1 MFRLF
6 SRKKTGEDWVTVFVT
21 KDSWEAELVRSAL
34 LNDDIQANIKI
45 TKGNRK
51 DRQNIVSV
59 PASKA
64 SEAQI
69 VIDRASMVISQRDEI
84 IAEQEKL
91 ALQKESEIQD
101 EQEPLIPEIRP
112 LGEPV
117 LIAEKDGV
125 GKIFYYE
132 EDYAYELKLE
142 FEFYKQSHFMS
153 AENWEE
159 FIDFSAQRQ
168 EFFILLKEK
177 YPKLAALVKENKMRP
192 QLLKLLEYSYGKSQ
206 PPRKMQEE

>member
-6 SRKKTGEDWVTVFVT
+6 SKKNIGEDWTVVFT
-21 KDSWEAELVRSAL
+21 TRDSWEAELVRSAL

-45 TKGNRK
+45 TKGSKK
-51 DRQNIVSV
+51 DRQNAVYV
-59 PASKA
+59 PASKV
-64 SEAQI
+64 SEAQMVLQRTSA
-69 VIDRASMVISQRDEI
+69 VIARKDEI
-84 IAEQEKL
+84 IAEQEEL
-91 ALQKESEIQD
+91 ASKKESELQGEEGIV
-101 EQEPLIPEIRP
+101 IPEIGP
-112 LGEPV
+112 TSEPT

-132 EDYAYELKLE
+132 KEDVYELKLE
-142 FEFYKQSHFMS
+142 FEFYKHSHFMS
-153 AENWEE
+153 AEDWEE

-177 YPKLAALVKENKMRP
+177 YPKLAALVKEQKKRP
-192 QLLKLLEYSYGKSQ
+192 QLLKLLEYSYGKTQ